1 MLVDGMKPDIIRVYN
16 GRVVYL
22 EEWCL
27 CNGDPGITL
36 EVTYREQEG
45 FVVTNID
52 IDHGGSEQ
60 GKGATIQEAARGAFG
75 QHIPARLIQLFELT
89 NPTEEQIRDIHYS
102 KGDRLKVEWLE

>member
-1 MLVDGMKPDIIRVYN
+1 MLVGEMRPDRIRVHS
-16 GRVVYL
+16 GRVVFL

-36 EVTYREQEG
+36 DVTYNDVDG
-45 FVVTNID
+45 YTVTNID

-60 GKGATIQEAARGAFG
+60 GKGATIQEAAKGAFG